1 MTTKRVRMSKQQL
14 NRAYQNRMRRA
25 LSGQEID
32 GIAHQR
38 DVALCRPVRK
48 PVVKRRL
55 ARATAV

>member
-25 LSGQEID
+25 LSGVEID
-32 GIAHQR
+32 GIARQR
-38 DVALCRPVRK
+38 DVALCRPARK